1 MEKIR
6 LGIIGPGLIWEK
18 SHEPV
23 LKEMS
28 DFFAISAFS
37 ATSQKSE
44 EKVKKKYP
52 DLPFYYDCGDL
63 LASPDIDAV
72 VIMTP
77 IKLNAEIAKAALLAG
92 KMVFVEKP
100 FCLNVD
106 EGIEIVSISRQA
118 NLPVFVLEQVVYD
131 PALKQINKAITEG
144 SLGTPVSFDVKSHFR
159 MMNSSDPS
167 NFSSTGWRQNPDFPL
182 GTLTDGGIHD
192 LAKLSTIFGSPM
204 SVTATGRKLRE
215 DFGEYDHV
223 LLLLEYENGISG
235 TLSHSGF
242 MPACFGMSIYGTDGT
257 CLISGGKTTIKR
269 LEKKETE
276 FELTS
281 VDSHRLMWRHFKEC
295 IQLGREPAYPAEQAL
310 GDVRLLNAI
319 RKSIHSKQK
328 ITV

>member
-6 LGIIGPGLIWEK
+6 LGIIGPGLIWDK
-18 SHEPV
+18 SHEPA
-23 LKEMS
+23 LKETS

-37 ATSQKSE
+37 ATSQKSK
-44 EKVKKKYP
+44 EKIKKKYP
-52 DLPFYYDCGDL
+52 DLPFYYDYNDL
-63 LASPDIDAV
+63 MASPEIDAV
-72 VIMTP
+72 LIMTP
-77 IKLNAEIAKAALLAG
+77 IKLNAVIAKAALLAG

-106 EGIEIVSISRQA
+106 EGIELVSISRQA

-131 PALKQINKAITEG
+131 PAIKQIKEAIAQG

-159 MMNSSDPS
+159 MMKSSDPG
-167 NFSSTGWRQNPDFPL
+167 NFASTGWRQNPDFPL

-192 LAKLSTIFGSPM
+192 LAKLSTIFDSPI

-223 LLLLEYENGISG
+223 LLLLEYENGMSG

-242 MPACFGMSIYGTDGT
+242 MPAYFGMSIYGTDGT
-257 CLISGGKTTIKR
+257 CLISGGKTMIKGPDNR
-269 LEKKETE
+269 ETALESTP
-276 FELTS
+276 

-295 IQLGREPAYPAEQAL
+295 IKFGREPAYSPEQAL
-310 GDVRLLNAI
+310 GDARLLNAI
-319 RKSIHSKQK
+319 SESIHSKQK